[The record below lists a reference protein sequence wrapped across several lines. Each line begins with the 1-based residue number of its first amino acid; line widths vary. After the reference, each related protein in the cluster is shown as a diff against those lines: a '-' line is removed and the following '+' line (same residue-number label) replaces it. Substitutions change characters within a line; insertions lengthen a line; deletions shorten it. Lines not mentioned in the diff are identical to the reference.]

1 MSFKIKPAPSS
12 DTVTKTF
19 RMPADMMDYLDK
31 LACKHNLSLNALV
44 IQCLQYAI
52 DNLDTDDEG

>member
-52 DNLDTDDEG
+52 ENLDEG

>member
-19 RMPADMMDYLDK
+19 RIPADMIDYLDK
-31 LACKHNLSLNALV
+31 LACNHNLSLNALV

-52 DNLDTDDEG
+52 DNLEDSEDN

>member
-44 IQCLQYAI
+44 MQYAI
-52 DNLDTDDEG
+52 DNLDADDEG

>member
-1 MSFKIKPAPSS
+1 
-12 DTVTKTF
+12 
-19 RMPADMMDYLDK
+19 MPADMMDYLDK

-52 DNLDTDDEG
+52 ENLDADDEG

>member
-1 MSFKIKPAPSS
+1 MSFKIQSAPSS

-19 RMPADMMDYLDK
+19 RIPSDMIDYLDK
-31 LACKHNLSLNALV
+31 LACSHNLSLNALV

-52 DNLDTDDEG
+52 DNLDADDEG